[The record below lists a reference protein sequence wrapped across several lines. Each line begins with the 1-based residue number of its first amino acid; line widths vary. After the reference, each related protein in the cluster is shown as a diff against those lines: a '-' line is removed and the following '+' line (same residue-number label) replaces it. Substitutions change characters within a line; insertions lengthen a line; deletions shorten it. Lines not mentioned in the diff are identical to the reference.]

1 MPSFAK
7 ASTRSERA
15 VTDAIAVGTD
25 RHTHRDDGRIHSFGT
40 ARAYESAL
48 TQAAKW
54 DQENGNRG
62 LDRFDNERAMAYLS
76 ERAEYVGQST
86 LDLDRQALQIL
97 PGVDK
102 LDRIKSEVDRPGL
115 AGQGRAYT
123 PAQVQAIADVQS
135 EKNALAT
142 EIAHAAG
149 LRAHE
154 LLTIRPVSEQLASGH
169 RTWSAERFSGREG
182 VPYSVVGKG
191 GLVREVQIP
200 ADLAQRLEARRLD
213 IPRYVTDRGV
223 RYQTLYNVG
232 GGNAWS
238 SSFSKVSKSELGYST
253 GAHGLRHSY
262 AQQRMDELQA
272 QGRAYESSLEVVS
285 QEMGHFRPD
294 ITEVYLR

>member
-7 ASTRSERA
+7 STTQAERA
-15 VTDAIAVGTD
+15 VSRAIATNLS
-25 RHTHRDDGRIHSFGT
+25 RHDNRNDGKVHSIGT

-48 TQAAKW
+48 DQVAKW
-54 DQENGNRG
+54 DQAQGGVG
-62 LDRFDNERAMAYLS
+62 LDRLTTEQAQAYLAERS
-76 ERAEYVGQST
+76 EDLSQST
-86 LDLDRQALQIL
+86 LDLHRQALQIL

-123 PAQVQAIADVQS
+123 PAQVRAIAEAQS
-135 EKNALAT
+135 EKNGLAT
-142 EIAHAAG
+142 EIAHATG

-154 LLTIRPVSEQLASGH
+154 LLTIRPVSEQPISGH
-169 RTWSAERFSGREG
+169 RTWSDGRFTGREG

-191 GLVREVQIP
+191 GLIREVQIP

-213 IPRYVTDRGV
+213 IPRNVTDRGV
-223 RYQTLYNVG
+223 RYQTYYNIG

-238 SSFSKVSKSELGYST
+238 ASFSRISKSELGYST

-262 AQQRMDELQA
+262 AQQRMDELQNLLMPYKEA
-272 QGRAYESSLEVVS
+272 LEVAS
-285 QEMGHFRPD
+285 QEMGHFRAD

>member
-7 ASTRSERA
+7 STNQSERA
-15 VTDAIAVGTD
+15 VSRAMKLTA
-25 RHTHRDDGRIHSFGT
+25 RHDSRNDGNVHSIGT

-48 TQAAKW
+48 DQVAKW
-54 DQENGNRG
+54 DRAQGGVG
-62 LDRFDNERAMAYLS
+62 LDRLTTEQAQAYLAERS
-76 ERAEYVGQST
+76 EDLSQST
-86 LDLDRQALQIL
+86 LDLHRQALQIL

-102 LDRIKSEVDRPGL
+102 LDRVKSEVDRPGL
-115 AGQGRAYT
+115 ADRGRAYT
-123 PAQVQAIADVQS
+123 PAQVQAIAAAQT

-154 LLTIRPVSEQLASGH
+154 LLTIRPLSEQPASGH
-169 RTWSAERFSGREG
+169 RTWSAERFAGREG

-191 GLVREVQIP
+191 GLIREVQIP

-213 IPRYVTDRGV
+213 IPRNVTDRGV
-223 RYQTLYNVG
+223 RYQTHYNIG

-262 AQQRMDELQA
+262 AQQRMDELQG
-272 QGRAYESSLEVVS
+272 QGRQYESSLEVVS

>member
-7 ASTRSERA
+7 STSQSERA
-15 VTDAIAVGTD
+15 VSRAIQLTA
-25 RHTHRDDGRIHSFGT
+25 RHDNRNDGKVHSFGT
-40 ARAYESAL
+40 ARAYQSAL
-48 TQAAKW
+48 NQVAEWQEASGDGSGLGQLTTEQA
-54 DQENGNRG
+54 Q
-62 LDRFDNERAMAYLS
+62 AYLID
-76 ERAEYVGQST
+76 RAEDLAQST
-86 LDLDRQALQIL
+86 LDLHRQAMQIL
-97 PGVDK
+97 PNVAR
-102 LDRIKSEVDRPGL
+102 LDRVKSEVDRPGL
-115 AGQGRAYT
+115 ADQGRAYT
-123 PAQVQAIADVQS
+123 AAQVRAIADAQS

-154 LLTIRPVSEQLASGH
+154 LLTIRPLSEQPASGH
-169 RTWSAERFSGREG
+169 RTWSAERFAGREG

-191 GLVREVQIP
+191 GLIREVQIP
-200 ADLAQRLEARRLD
+200 TDLAQRLEARRLD
-213 IPRYVTDRGV
+213 IPRNVTDRGV
-223 RYQTLYNVG
+223 RYQTHYNIG

-272 QGRAYESSLEVVS
+272 QGREYGSSLEVVS